1 MNSNYQEYQSVIRG
15 AINKN
20 EEIRKDISTVID
32 KGIDNIFFVGCGGS
46 LAVMF
51 PVRYILQ
58 LNSKIPCFA
67 LNAGEFNTLRP
78 KILSKKSLIILI
90 SSSGSTPEIIEAA
103 KITKSIGCTTIGI
116 STRTESKLAKE
127 VSFSYN
133 FQVKTVGYSE
143 YKLIILYQIIFY
155 ILGKLDNFSNYDE
168 IINSL
173 KYLPDALI
181 EVSKQAENESIQF
194 AKKYKGEKIFY
205 TIGAG
210 ICWGQAYSFA
220 ICKLEEMQWLTSQ
233 PIHAGEYF
241 HGPFEVIDEKSTLLI
256 LKGEDPSRPLIDRV
270 IDFSKKYTKKI
281 AIIDTEDFLLP
292 GVSKR
297 VRGYFSP
304 FILTVVL
311 NRYAEDLAK
320 ERKHPLST
328 RRYMGKV
335 KY

>member
-1 MNSNYQEYQSVIRG
+1 MNSNFQEYKSVIKG

-58 LNSKIPCFA
+58 LNSRIPCFII
-67 LNAGEFNTLRP
+67 NAGEFNTLKP
-78 KILSKKSLIILI
+78 KVLSKKSLVILI

-103 KITKSIGCTTIGI
+103 RFTKSIGCTTIGI
-116 STRTESKLAKE
+116 SSRTEPKLAKE

-133 FQVKTVGYSE
+133 FQIKTVGYSE
-143 YKLIILYQIIFY
+143 YKLVVLYEIIFY
-155 ILGKLDNFSNYDE
+155 ILNKLDNFSDYDE

-173 KYLPDALI
+173 KYLPDGLTR
-181 EVSKQAENESIQF
+181 VNKQVENKSIQF
-194 AKKYKGEKIFY
+194 AKEYRGEKIFY

-256 LKGEDPSRPLIDRV
+256 FKGEDPSRSLIDRV
-270 IDFSKKYTKKI
+270 INFSKGYTKKMV
-281 AIIDTEDFLLP
+281 IIDTEDFSLP

-311 NRYAEDLAK
+311 NSYAEHLAK

-335 KY
+335 EY

>member
-1 MNSNYQEYQSVIRG
+1 MNSNFQEYQSVIRG

-20 EEIRKDISTVID
+20 EEIRKNISTAID

-51 PVRYILQ
+51 PARYILQ

-78 KILSKKSLIILI
+78 KILSKKSLVILI

-103 KITKSIGCTTIGI
+103 RFTKSIGCTTIGI
-116 STRTESKLAKE
+116 SSRIEPKLAKE

-133 FQVKTVGYSE
+133 FQIKTVGYSE

-155 ILGKLDNFSNYDE
+155 ILSKLDNFSHYDE
-168 IINSL
+168 IVDSL
-173 KYLPDALI
+173 KYLPDGLI
-181 EVSKQAENESIQF
+181 EVSKQAEKGSIQF
-194 AKKYKGEKIFY
+194 AKKYKDENIFY

-233 PIHAGEYF
+233 PIEAGEYF

-256 LKGEDPSRPLIDRV
+256 LKGEDPSR
-270 IDFSKKYTKKI
+270 
-281 AIIDTEDFLLP
+281 
-292 GVSKR
+292 
-297 VRGYFSP
+297 
-304 FILTVVL
+304 
-311 NRYAEDLAK
+311 
-320 ERKHPLST
+320 H
-328 RRYMGKV
+328 
-335 KY
+335 